1 MANLGL
7 SSRVAGDL
15 LGDEP
20 NDVVATKDERLR
32 LWREQKARD
41 SSCILVDYDEL
52 LVNGYWVVSSRE
64 GEFHFV
70 KTKYAP
76 RDLERYNF
84 RLGVVTIVGSIVT
97 SCNDAY

>member
-52 LVNGYWVVSSRE
+52 LVNGYWLVSSRE

-76 RDLERYNF
+76 RDLE
-84 RLGVVTIVGSIVT
+84 
-97 SCNDAY
+97 